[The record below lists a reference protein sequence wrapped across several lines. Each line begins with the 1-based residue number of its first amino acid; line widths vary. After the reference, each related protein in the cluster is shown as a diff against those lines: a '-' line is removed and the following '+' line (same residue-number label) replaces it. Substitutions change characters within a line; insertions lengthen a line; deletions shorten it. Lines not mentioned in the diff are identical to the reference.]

1 MNESVATVSAP
12 RPSAAEAVIRVRDVR
27 KSYGSVKAVDG
38 VSFEVAPGEIFGLL
52 GPNGAGKTTTM
63 EMIEGLHQPDAGT
76 IEVLGLD
83 VRRNASQ
90 IKHRIGVQL
99 QTAALYP
106 QLTVEEL
113 LGLFGSFYARQRPVD
128 RVLEDLE
135 LGEKRDAQTK
145 TLSGGQRQRLS
156 VALALINDP
165 EVVFLDEPTTGL
177 DPAARQGLWQVVRR
191 MQGEGRTILMT
202 THYMEEAEALCDR
215 LAIMDHGR
223 ILDIGTVDALIGRRF
238 QERGVRFLRRDAP
251 PDEQLRGLAGVTRV
265 VEEDD
270 EVVLFTRDVPA
281 TVGALLELTTR
292 AGTEPA
298 DLMIRRGEPR
308 GRVPRPDRPGAAR
321 LMRGLVALTAANLRS
336 FIARS
341 RRAVLDVRSS
351 RSSSSSCSGRSLR
364 AGARTTASAG
374 STRTARRRRRCC
386 ARRSSRTRR
395 SSSRTGRSRN
405 RASACP
411 RATWTGSS

>member
-1 MNESVATVSAP
+1 MSQSVAPVPAP
-12 RPSAAEAVIRVRDVR
+12 RSDAADAVIRVGEVR
-27 KSYGSVKAVDG
+27 KAYGAVKAVDG

-63 EMIEGLHQPDAGT
+63 EMVEGLHQPDAGT

-113 LGLFGSFYARQRPVD
+113 LSLFGSFYARQRPVD
-128 RVLEDLE
+128 KVLEDLE
-135 LGEKRDAQTK
+135 LGEKRTAQTK

-223 ILDIGTVDALIGRRF
+223 ILDMGTVDDLIGRRF

-251 PDEQLRGLAGVTRV
+251 PEEQLRGLAGVTRV
-265 VEEDD
+265 V
-270 EVVLFTRDVPA
+270 
-281 TVGALLELTTR
+281 
-292 AGTEPA
+292 AG
-298 DLMIRRGEPR
+298 G
-308 GRVPRPDRPGAAR
+308 
-321 LMRGLVALTAANLRS
+321 
-336 FIARS
+336 
-341 RRAVLDVRSS
+341 
-351 RSSSSSCSGRSLR
+351 
-364 AGARTTASAG
+364 
-374 STRTARRRRRCC
+374 
-386 ARRSSRTRR
+386 
-395 SSSRTGRSRN
+395 
-405 RASACP
+405 
-411 RATWTGSS
+411 

>member
-1 MNESVATVSAP
+1 MSQPVAAVRAP
-12 RPSAAEAVIRVRDVR
+12 RPDAADAVIRVGDVR
-27 KSYGSVKAVDG
+27 KAYGAVLAVDG

-113 LGLFGSFYARQRPVD
+113 LRLFGSFYGRQRPVD
-128 RVLEDLE
+128 QVLEDLE
-135 LGEKRDAQTK
+135 LGEKRTAQTK

-156 VALALINDP
+156 VALALVNDP

-223 ILDIGTVDALIGRRF
+223 ILEIGTVDDLIGRRF

-251 PDEQLRGLAGVTRV
+251 PEDQLRGLAGVTRLV
-265 VEEDD
+265 AEDD

-298 DLMIRRGEPR
+298 DLMIRRASLED
-308 GRVPRPDRPGAAR
+308 V
-321 LMRGLVALTAANLRS
+321 
-336 FIARS
+336 F
-341 RRAVLDVRSS
+341 LD
-351 RSSSSSCSGRSLR
+351 L
-364 AGARTTASAG
+364 
-374 STRTARRRRRCC
+374 
-386 ARRSSRTRR
+386 
-395 SSSRTGRSRN
+395 TGRALRD
-405 RASACP
+405 
-411 RATWTGSS
+411 